1 MEYDI
6 IVCGGGMSGL
16 SLAYRALK
24 SGVWASKSILIIDKS
39 NKSTNDRTWCFWE
52 NSTSPFEE
60 IIFRKWEEML
70 FFGVDNR
77 SFVLDTGDYSYNM
90 IRSIDFYNHTLNYLK
105 LQPNVRIAN
114 ESIISV
120 NSSANSC
127 EVVTDKSKYQSEY
140 VFNSIY
146 EKPKLESKHTYL
158 LQHFKGVVIESD
170 KLKLATKQIYLM
182 DFRTGQEN
190 GNTFFYVLP
199 TSDTTALVEYTLFS
213 DKLLDREVYDQK
225 IEEYIREVLK
235 IDEYKI
241 IESEFGVIPMTDYPF
256 ARADGNIINIGT
268 MGGDTRGST
277 GYTFTNT
284 QKTITNIIDSYKAN
298 GTPNYKKEHI
308 STKSKLYDSTM
319 LKVLADGKYQGH
331 QLFTDMFSTAKA
343 YDILAFLD
351 SESTLKQDL
360 KVIKSLI
367 PQYFIKPFFQSLLG
381 R

>member
-16 SLAYRALK
+16 SLAYRALL
-24 SGVWASKSILIIDKS
+24 SGVWADKSILIIDKS
-39 NKSTNDRTWCFWE
+39 DKSTNDRTWCFWE

-60 IIFRKWEEML
+60 IIYRKWDEMS
-70 FFGVDNR
+70 FFSVDNR
-77 SFVLDTGDYSYNM
+77 SFALDTTGYSYNM
-90 IRSIDFYNHTLNYLK
+90 IRSIDFYNFTLDYLK
-105 LQPNVRIAN
+105 SQPNVTIVN
-114 ESIISV
+114 ESIISI
-120 NSSANSC
+120 NSLSKSC
-127 EVVTDKSKYQSEY
+127 EVVTDKSKYHSEY

-146 EKPKLESKHTYL
+146 KKPKLDEKHTYL
-158 LQHFKGVVIESD
+158 LQHFKGVIIESNELNLD
-170 KLKLATKQIYLM
+170 TKRIHLM

-199 TSDTTALVEYTLFS
+199 TSEKTALIEYTLFS
-213 DKLLDREVYDQK
+213 DKLLGKEVYDQK
-225 IEEYIREVLK
+225 IAEYITEVLNIK
-235 IDEYKI
+235 EYKI
-241 IESEFGVIPMTDYPF
+241 VESEFGVIPMTDYPF

-284 QKTITNIIDSYKAN
+284 QKTITKIIESYQSN
-298 GTPNYKKEHI
+298 GTPHFKEEHI
-308 STKSKLYDSTM
+308 SNKFKLYDSTM

-351 SESTLKQDL
+351 SESTLKQDV
-360 KVIKSLI
+360 KVIKTLI
-367 PQYFIKPFFQSLLG
+367 PQYFIKPFFESW
-381 R
+381 RNR